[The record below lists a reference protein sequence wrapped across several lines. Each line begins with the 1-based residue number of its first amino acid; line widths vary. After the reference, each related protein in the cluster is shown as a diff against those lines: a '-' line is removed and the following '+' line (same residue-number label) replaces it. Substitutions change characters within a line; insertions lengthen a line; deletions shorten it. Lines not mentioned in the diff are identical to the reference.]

1 MRKKYKNQGKLS
13 SYLISREM
21 ERVKFTMDTTYI
33 EREIEEEKIE
43 ENRKRNH
50 IIYKLRTL
58 GGDNHHLRA
67 TANIIRM
74 KLLGE
79 ARELLMLLN
88 IHNQGFVA
96 YGR

>member
-13 SYLISREM
+13 SYLILREM
-21 ERVKFTMDTTYI
+21 ERVKFTMDTPYI
-33 EREIEEEKIE
+33 EREIEA
-43 ENRKRNH
+43 H

-58 GGDNHHLRA
+58 GGDNHHLSA

-79 ARELLMLLN
+79 ARELLMLLK
-88 IHNQGFVA
+88 IHNQLFVA
-96 YGR
+96 YRR